1 MKKSIILA
9 GILAGLASVAKFTG
23 ISGRTTQP
31 HGNGK
36 FRGKPARYNQRNDS
50 KSQRVMR
57 RDWGWNIESIG
68 ARRLDRNI
76 MKQRKKLKAR
86 LVRAEKKR
94 G

>member
-23 ISGRTTQP
+23 VSGRITQP
-31 HGNGK
+31 SGRGK
-36 FRGKPARYNQRNDS
+36 FRGKPARYNQRNNS

-57 RDWGWNIESIG
+57 SQHGWNVFAIG
-68 ARRLDRNI
+68 ARRIDRNL
-76 MKQRKKLKAR
+76 MKQRRQLKAKLAR
-86 LVRAEKKR
+86 VKLR